1 MKKIALLVLCA
12 ALSVGA
18 LAADK
23 EVEDLLAEMRK
34 AYKNVGTVTFKLES
48 TILAENGDIVV
59 QMVGGFRSPNK
70 MYVNID
76 FDNRQVKVVS
86 DGKKVYVVVGN
97 SDRIVEMPYDIDIMG
112 QVLQGANLEVI
123 NFYDWERQLSTGQ
136 LSNGEDANMH
146 DSKLSIRRNEKWNG
160 KTWLVLEESAP
171 QVGVYVE
178 YYIDPK
184 THLVWRTVQMSID
197 KEFTRGDFILKS
209 LKRGAKISDKRFQKP
224 IRT

>member
-1 MKKIALLVLCA
+1 MKKIALIVLCA
-12 ALSVGA
+12 ALSAGA

-23 EVEDLLAEMRK
+23 EVEDLLAKMRK
-34 AYKNVGTVTFKLES
+34 AYKNIGTVTFKLES
-48 TILAENGDIVV
+48 TILAENGDIVIH
-59 QMVGGFRSPNK
+59 MIGGFRSPNK
-70 MYVNID
+70 MYID
-76 FDNRQVKVVS
+76 INFDDNRVKVVS
-86 DGKKVYVVVGN
+86 DGKKVYVVAGN
-97 SDRIVEMPYDIDIMG
+97 SDRVMEMPYDIDVMG

-136 LSNGEDANMH
+136 LPSGEDANMH
-146 DSKLSIRRNEKWNG
+146 DSKLSIRKNEKWNG
-160 KTWLVLEESAP
+160 KTWLVLEEAAP

-184 THLVWRTVQMSID
+184 TSLVWRTVQMSID
-197 KEFTRGDFILKS
+197 KEFTRGDYILKS